1 MAADNNNLKVV
12 SPLQHVESLAS
23 VTDRVTREKD
33 QRQKQDK
40 KRKHKKSIDDQLEE
54 EIVRDEEKSKRDGHV
69 DFHA

>member
-1 MAADNNNLKVV
+1 MAADNENFKVV
-12 SPLQHVESLAS
+12 NPLQHVESLAS

-40 KRKHKKSIDDQLEE
+40 KRKHKHIDDQLEE
-54 EIVRDEEKSKRDGHV
+54 EVVRDEKKGRNDGHV

>member
-1 MAADNNNLKVV
+1 MAADNENFKVV

-40 KRKHKKSIDDQLEE
+40 KRKQKRSIDDQLEE
-54 EIVRDEEKSKRDGHV
+54 EIVRDEEKDRRDGHF